1 MSNNP
6 EISFDVPFT
15 RDECSF
21 LIKLLEGNED
31 FYDGEDSDAIG
42 VLRRRLQECC
52 YGYSDE

>member
-1 MSNNP
+1 MTEKT
-6 EISFDVPFT
+6 EISFDVSFT

-31 FYDGEDSDAIG
+31 FYDGEEAKTIEE
-42 VLRRRLQECC
+42 LRHRLQECC